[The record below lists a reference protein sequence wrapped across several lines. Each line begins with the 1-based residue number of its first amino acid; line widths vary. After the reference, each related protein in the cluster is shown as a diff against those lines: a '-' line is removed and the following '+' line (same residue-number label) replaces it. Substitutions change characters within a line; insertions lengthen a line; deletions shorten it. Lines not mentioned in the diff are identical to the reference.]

1 MDKLTRENWER
12 IKKHLEEQDTPTTG
26 TTSVLVPY
34 LQDCQTRSNIQR
46 GTFT

>member
-12 IKKHLEEQDTPTTG
+12 IKKHLEETG
-26 TTSVLVPY
+26 HTDNWYYKRACAYYRL
-34 LQDCQTRSNIQR
+34 DRSNIQR